1 MSLLSDE
8 LRDIV
13 KPFRLARETDVA
25 RDIKANLFSMSKCD
39 GGGTTQTLTTQG
51 GDLKYPDSTWS
62 RITRQRFQLV
72 FEFTTGLG

>member
-25 RDIKANLFSMSKCD
+25 RDIKANLFMSNVTVVVLRK
-39 GGGTTQTLTTQG
+39 
-51 GDLKYPDSTWS
+51 
-62 RITRQRFQLV
+62 R
-72 FEFTTGLG
+72 